1 MERLEIDTQ
10 RRAELIDITGRI
22 RQIAE
27 HEGKKS
33 GMIFLYVPHTTAAL
47 TVNEN
52 ADPAVTRDIV
62 HKMDTL
68 VPAEDGYTHSE
79 GNSDAHVK
87 TSMFGTELFFFIEKG
102 RLQLGTWQG
111 IYFCEFDGPR
121 KRELYYKIV

>member
-1 MERLEIDTQ
+1 MKCLDIRSGK
-10 RRAELIDITGRI
+10 RNELIDITGEV
-22 RQIAE
+22 RQIVE
-27 HEGKKS
+27 REGKKS

-47 TVNEN
+47 TINEN
-52 ADPAVTRDIV
+52 ADPAVENDITR
-62 HKMDTL
+62 KMSGL
-68 VPAEDGYTHSE
+68 VPAEEGYTHSE

-87 TSMFGTELFFFIEKG
+87 TSIFGSELFFFIEEG